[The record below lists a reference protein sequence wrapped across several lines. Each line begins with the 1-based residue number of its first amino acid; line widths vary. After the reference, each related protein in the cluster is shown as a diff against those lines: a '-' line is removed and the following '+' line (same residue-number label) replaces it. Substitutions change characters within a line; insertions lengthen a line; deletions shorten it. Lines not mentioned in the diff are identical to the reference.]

1 MAILLTLDY
10 KTYVM
15 EVLMS
20 NEPNSKVND
29 PPQKGSLME
38 ILLTSLRLGLTSF
51 GGPVA
56 HLAYFK
62 DEYVDKKKW
71 LDDKLYADIIAV
83 CQFLPGPASS
93 QVGISIGMLRGGI
106 PGGILSFLGFTV
118 PSVLVLIIFALVY
131 QTFDLEGAV
140 FINSLKIVAV
150 AVVLHALIGM
160 GRNLAPD
167 FPRMLMAIGAAG
179 LMLIYPNAWIQILT
193 IVIGGIIGYILFRN
207 KAENKISDFKFNLT
221 RKVGIISFSTLAG
234 LLILLPVLNSMFN
247 SQYLNLID
255 IFFRVGSI
263 VFGGGHVVLPMI
275 EREVVPTG
283 LVTPDQFL
291 AGYGMAQA
299 VPGPLF
305 TFASYL
311 GTVMLGTT
319 GGIVATVAMF
329 LPSFLLVMSALPFL
343 NVLRGNEKFQ
353 SVLMGVNATVVGIL
367 LAAFYDPV
375 FTSGINTGRD
385 FFLALLLF
393 FMLFRMK
400 LPAWMIVILGVI
412 AGYLLQLL
420 P

>member
-1 MAILLTLDY
+1 MADN
-10 KTYVM
+10 
-15 EVLMS
+15 S
-20 NEPNSKVND
+20 NSNHNNRSSGN
-29 PPQKGSLME
+29 LIE

-62 DEYVDKKKW
+62 EEYVNKKKW

-106 PGGILSFLGFTV
+106 AGGVLSFLGFTL
-118 PSVLVLIIFALVY
+118 PSVLVLIIFALLY
-131 QTFDLEGAV
+131 QTLNLEGAV
-140 FINSLKIVAV
+140 FINSLKVVAV
-150 AVVLHALIGM
+150 AVVLHALLGM
-160 GRNLAPD
+160 GKNLAPD
-167 FPRMLMAIGAAG
+167 LPRMLMAIAAAG

-193 IVIGGIIGYILFRN
+193 ILLGGLLGYFLFKN
-207 KAENKISDFKFNLT
+207 KAENKLTNFKFSLT
-221 RKVGIISFSTLAG
+221 RKIGIISFGTFIG
-234 LLILLPVLNSMFN
+234 LLILLPILNSLIDN
-247 SQYLNLID
+247 QYLNIFD

-283 LVTPDQFL
+283 LVSADEFL

-311 GTVMLGTT
+311 GTVILGTA
-319 GGIVATVAMF
+319 GGIIATAAMF

-343 NVLRGNEKFQ
+343 DFLRGNKNFQ

-375 FTSGINTGRD
+375 FISGINSGSD

-393 FMLFRMK
+393 FLLFKMK
-400 LPAWMIVILGVI
+400 VPAWMIVILGVA

-420 P
+420 PGV

>member
-1 MAILLTLDY
+1 MAHN
-10 KTYVM
+10 
-15 EVLMS
+15 S
-20 NEPNSKVND
+20 NDDNNNQSG
-29 PPQKGSLME
+29 GSLIE

-62 DEYVDKKKW
+62 EEYVNKKKW

-106 PGGILSFLGFTV
+106 AGGVLSFLGFTL
-118 PSVLVLIIFALVY
+118 PSVLVLIIFALLY
-131 QTFDLEGAV
+131 QTLNLEGAV
-140 FINSLKIVAV
+140 FINSLKVVAV
-150 AVVLHALIGM
+150 AVVLHALLGM
-160 GRNLAPD
+160 GKNLAPD
-167 FPRMLMAIGAAG
+167 IPRMLMAIAAAG

-193 IVIGGIIGYILFRN
+193 ILLGGLIGYFLFKN
-207 KAENKISDFKFNLT
+207 KSENKMTGFKFNLT
-221 RKVGIISFSTLAG
+221 RKMGIISFSTLIG
-234 LLILLPVLNSMFN
+234 LLVLLPILNSLFDN
-247 SQYLNLID
+247 QYLNIFD

-283 LVTPDQFL
+283 LISADEFL

-311 GTVMLGTT
+311 GAVMLGVT
-319 GGIVATVAMF
+319 GGFIAMIAMF

-343 NVLRGNEKFQ
+343 NILRGNKKFQ

-375 FTSGINTGRD
+375 FISGINSGSD

-393 FMLFRMK
+393 FLLYKMK
-400 LPAWMIVILGVI
+400 VPAWMIVILGVA
-412 AGYLLQLL
+412 AGYPLQLL
-420 P
+420 PGL

>member
-1 MAILLTLDY
+1 
-10 KTYVM
+10 
-15 EVLMS
+15 MS
-20 NEPNSKVND
+20 NESNTEINNRRE
-29 PPQKGSLME
+29 KGSLME

-93 QVGISIGMLRGGI
+93 QVGISIGMLRGGV
-106 PGGILSFLGFTV
+106 PGGVLSFLGFTM
-118 PSVLVLIIFALVY
+118 PSVLVLIIFALMY

-167 FPRMLMAIGAAG
+167 VPRMFMAIGAAG
-179 LMLIYPNAWIQILT
+179 LMLLYPNAWIQILT
-193 IVIGGIIGYILFRN
+193 IAIGGVIGYILFRD
-207 KAENKISDFKFNLT
+207 KAENKISDFKFNLS
-221 RKVGIISFSTLAG
+221 RKVGIISFSTLVG

-319 GGIVATVAMF
+319 GGIVATAAMF

-367 LAAFYDPV
+367 LAAFYNPV

>member
-1 MAILLTLDY
+1 MADNTS
-10 KTYVM
+10 
-15 EVLMS
+15 S
-20 NEPNSKVND
+20 NNNNHSRGN
-29 PPQKGSLME
+29 LIE

-62 DEYVDKKKW
+62 EEYVNKKKW

-106 PGGILSFLGFTV
+106 AGGVLSFLGFTL
-118 PSVLVLIIFALVY
+118 PSVLVLIIFALLY
-131 QTFDLEGAV
+131 QTLDLEGAV
-140 FINSLKIVAV
+140 FINSLKVVAV
-150 AVVLHALIGM
+150 AVVLHALLGM
-160 GRNLAPD
+160 GKNLTPD
-167 FPRMLMAIGAAG
+167 IPRMLMAVAAAG

-193 IVIGGIIGYILFRN
+193 ILLGGLIGYFLFKN
-207 KAENKISDFKFNLT
+207 KAENKLTNFRFNLT
-221 RKVGIISFSTLAG
+221 RKIGIISFSTLIG
-234 LLILLPVLNSMFN
+234 LLILLPLLNSLFDN
-247 SQYLNLID
+247 QYLNIFD

-283 LVTPDQFL
+283 LISADEFL

-311 GTVMLGTT
+311 GTVMLGTM
-319 GGIVATVAMF
+319 GGIIATVAMF
-329 LPSFLLVMSALPFL
+329 LPSFLMVMSALPFL
-343 NVLRGNEKFQ
+343 NLLRGNKNFQ

-375 FTSGINTGRD
+375 FISGIDTGSD

-393 FMLFRMK
+393 FLLYKMK
-400 LPAWMIVILGVI
+400 IPAWMIVILGV
-412 AGYLLQLL
+412 AVGYLLQLL
-420 P
+420 PGV

>member
-1 MAILLTLDY
+1 MAHH
-10 KTYVM
+10 
-15 EVLMS
+15 
-20 NEPNSKVND
+20 PNSND
-29 PPQKGSLME
+29 NSQSGGNLIE

-62 DEYVDKKKW
+62 EEYVNKKKW

-106 PGGILSFLGFTV
+106 PGGILSFLGFTL
-118 PSVLVLIIFALVY
+118 PSVLVLIIFALLY
-131 QTFDLEGAV
+131 QTLDLEGAV
-140 FINSLKIVAV
+140 FINSLKVVAV
-150 AVVLHALIGM
+150 AVVLHALLGM
-160 GRNLAPD
+160 GKNLAPD
-167 FPRMLMAIGAAG
+167 VPRMLMAIAAAG

-193 IVIGGIIGYILFRN
+193 ILLGGLIGYFLFKN
-207 KAENKISDFKFNLT
+207 KAENKLADFKFNLT
-221 RKVGIISFSTLAG
+221 RKIGIISFSTLIG
-234 LLILLPVLNSMFN
+234 LLVFLPLLSSLFDN
-247 SQYLNLID
+247 QYLNIFD

-283 LVTPDQFL
+283 LVSADEFL

-311 GTVMLGTT
+311 GTVILGTT
-319 GGIVATVAMF
+319 GGIIATIAMF

-343 NVLRGNEKFQ
+343 NLLRGNKNFQ

-375 FTSGINTGRD
+375 FISGINSGRD

-393 FMLFRMK
+393 FLLYKMK
-400 LPAWMIVILGVI
+400 VPAWMIVILGVA

-420 P
+420 PGL

>member
-1 MAILLTLDY
+1 
-10 KTYVM
+10 
-15 EVLMS
+15 MS
-20 NEPNSKVND
+20 NESQSRVNRNRG
-29 PPQKGSLME
+29 QGNLLE

-62 DEYVDKKKW
+62 DEYVNKKKW

-118 PSVLVLIIFALVY
+118 PSVIVLIIFALMY

-160 GRNLAPD
+160 GQNLAPD
-167 FPRMLMAIGAAG
+167 IPRMLIAIGAAG

-193 IVIGGIIGYILFRN
+193 IAIGGVAGYILFRD
-207 KAENKISDFKFNLT
+207 KAENKLTDFKFNLT
-221 RKVGIISFSTLAG
+221 RNIGIISFVTLIG
-234 LLILLPVLNSMFN
+234 LLILLPILNSLFDN
-247 SQYLNLID
+247 EYLNIFD

-283 LVTPDQFL
+283 LVTADQFL

-319 GGIVATVAMF
+319 GGIIATIAMF

-343 NVLRGNEKFQ
+343 NVLRGNKKFQ
-353 SVLMGVNATVVGIL
+353 SVLMGVNAAVVGIL
-367 LAAFYDPV
+367 LAAFYNPV
-375 FTSGINTGRD
+375 FTSGINSGAD

-393 FMLFRMK
+393 FMLFKMK
-400 LPAWMIVILGVI
+400 MPAWMIVILGVVV
-412 AGYLLQLL
+412 GYLLQLL
-420 P
+420 PGI

>member
-1 MAILLTLDY
+1 
-10 KTYVM
+10 
-15 EVLMS
+15 MS
-20 NEPNSKVND
+20 NESQSRVNRKRG
-29 PPQKGSLME
+29 QGNLLE

-62 DEYVDKKKW
+62 DEYVNKKKW

-118 PSVLVLIIFALVY
+118 PSALVLIIFALMY

-140 FINSLKIVAV
+140 FINSLKVVAV

-167 FPRMLMAIGAAG
+167 IPRMLIAIGAAG

-193 IVIGGIIGYILFRN
+193 IAAGGVAGYILFKD
-207 KAENKISDFKFNLT
+207 KAENKLTDFKFNLT
-221 RKVGIISFSTLAG
+221 RNIGIISFAALIG
-234 LLILLPVLNSMFN
+234 LLILLPILNSLFDN
-247 SQYLNLID
+247 EYLNIFD

-283 LVTPDQFL
+283 LVTADQFL

-311 GTVMLGTT
+311 GTVMLGTM
-319 GGIVATVAMF
+319 GGIIATIAMF

-343 NVLRGNEKFQ
+343 NVLRGNKKFQ
-353 SVLMGVNATVVGIL
+353 SVLMGVNAAVVGIL
-367 LAAFYDPV
+367 LAAFYNPV
-375 FTSGINTGRD
+375 FTSGISSGRD

-393 FMLFRMK
+393 FMLFKMK
-400 LPAWMIVILGVI
+400 MPAWIIVILGVVV
-412 AGYLLQLL
+412 GYLLQLL
-420 P
+420 PGI